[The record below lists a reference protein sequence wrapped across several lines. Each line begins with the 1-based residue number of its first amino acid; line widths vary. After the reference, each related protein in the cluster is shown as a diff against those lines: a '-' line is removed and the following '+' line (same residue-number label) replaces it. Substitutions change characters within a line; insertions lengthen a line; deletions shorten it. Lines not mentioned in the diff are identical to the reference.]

1 MKAKEFA
8 FSANY
13 NRIVFCVFFL
23 FFVHLQLG
31 AQYKYEKECRVKP
44 ENVPPLALD
53 FIKTIPLKAKV
64 KWYREEGYSGIT
76 YEAKFRFR
84 KRKLSIE
91 FDSTGVLE
99 DVEIEVNP
107 ESIDTNI
114 IKQMNWQLNRDCVS
128 FYWHKVQLQF
138 TGNTSEL
145 RNVVTQ
151 DQVTKLAPS
160 FELVVI
166 CKQDSSSEVFME
178 YVFNPE
184 GRFMGK
190 SEILLRNSSH
200 LEY

>member
-128 FYWHKVQLQF
+128 CYWHKVQLQF